1 MGISINWLKKYVDFD
16 YSVQK
21 LAEALTM
28 AGIAVEAIKE
38 AEGDQIIELD
48 LTPNRGDCLG
58 VINLA
63 REVAALQGKKVK
75 MPDVSLNEN
84 KENVCDYISIDI
96 AVPDL
101 CPRYTARV
109 IKNCE
114 IKDSPEWL
122 RAALSSAGVR
132 PVNNIVDVTNYVM
145 LETNQP
151 LHAFD
156 YDLIPAS
163 KKILVRT
170 ARKGEKMTTLDGTER
185 ELDNSMLVIT
195 DGEKPIALA
204 GIMGGENTEIGPNTV
219 TVLLESANFN
229 SICIRKTSR
238 ALSLRSDSSARFE
251 KGVDVN
257 GAVYALNRAAALMQE
272 LGGGE
277 VVGGVADQYPN
288 LIKPPVIKL
297 RTERVNYVLGG
308 NLSEKEIISYLNG
321 LEFKTEKKGNDYL
334 VTVPTYRPDVLIEE
348 DLIEE
353 VARLHGYENL
363 PSALPEGVCAPGGL
377 DAYQKF
383 QRQLKNLM
391 SEQMSEV
398 VSYSFVNPALA
409 DQMLWSGN
417 NPFRKVIALANPL
430 SEDYAVMR
438 TSLVPG
444 LLKNIAGNLSRQIE
458 SLAFFEMGAVFSPG
472 SEVLAN
478 EVYKIA
484 GAACGQKESNWLA
497 DKNEWD
503 FFCLK
508 GLLEGL
514 FKKIGLADY
523 KFSAQ
528 AVEGFHTGR
537 TASIQINDVE
547 VGMIGEIHPAVQD
560 NFGIKHKVCAF
571 ELDVALLFQYSA
583 SKYLKEKITKYPV
596 AERDVA
602 FIVPMPVT
610 AGDILEL
617 IPTLGDNLIKEIT
630 LFDLFIGNPVPAG
643 KKSVALR
650 LRLWSD
656 EKTLTE
662 QEVKSVMEK
671 VIAEMTNRLG
681 AELR

>member
-1 MGISINWLKKYVDFD
+1 MGVSVNWLKQYVDFD
-16 YSVQK
+16 YSAPE

-28 AGIAVEAIKE
+28 AGIAAEAVDN
-38 AEGDQIIELD
+38 AYGDQIIELD

-63 REVAALQGKKVK
+63 REVAALLGKTVK
-75 MPDVSLNEN
+75 LPDVPLKEN
-84 KENVCDYISIDI
+84 KEHINDYISIDI

-109 IKNCE
+109 IKNCA
-114 IKDSPEWL
+114 IKESPGWMQ
-122 RAALSSAGVR
+122 AALSSAGVR

-156 YDLIPAS
+156 YDLIPGS
-163 KKILVRT
+163 KQILVRT
-170 ARKGEKMTTLDGTER
+170 AHEGERMVTLDGTER
-185 ELDNSMLVIT
+185 ELSDSMLLIT
-195 DGEKPIALA
+195 DGERPVALA
-204 GIMGGENTEIGPNTV
+204 GIMGGVNTEIGPNTV
-219 TVLLESANFN
+219 NVLLESANFN
-229 SICIRKTSR
+229 NICIRKTSR

-272 LGGGE
+272 LSGGE
-277 VVGGVADQYPN
+277 VVGGVADLYPG
-288 LIKPPVIKL
+288 IVKPAVINL
-297 RTERVNYVLGG
+297 RTDRVNYVLGG
-308 NLSEKEIISYLNG
+308 SLSETEIIACLKG
-321 LEFKTEKKGNDYL
+321 LEFKIEQNGSDYL
-334 VTVPTYRPDVLIEE
+334 VTVPTYRPDLLIEE

-391 SEQMSEV
+391 SGQMSEV
-398 VSYSFVNPALA
+398 VNYSFVNPALA
-409 DQMLWSGN
+409 DQMLWSEN
-417 NPFRKVIALANPL
+417 NPLREVIALANPL

-458 SLAFFEMGAVFSPG
+458 NLSFFEMGAVFEPG
-472 SEVLAN
+472 LGTLAE
-478 EVYKIA
+478 EVYKMV
-484 GAACGQKESNWLA
+484 GAVCGQRESNWRP
-497 DKNEWD
+497 DKSELD
-503 FFCLK
+503 FFHLK
-508 GLLEGL
+508 GLLEGM
-514 FKKIGLADY
+514 FRKIGLTDCR
-523 KFSAQ
+523 FSAKT
-528 AVEGFHTGR
+528 AEGFHPGR
-537 TASIQINDVE
+537 TASIQVNNVE
-547 VGMIGEIHPAVQD
+547 IGVIGEIHPVVQD
-560 NFGIKHKVCAF
+560 NFGIKHKVCVF

-596 AERDVA
+596 VERDIA
-602 FIVPMPVT
+602 FILPMSVA
-610 AGDILEL
+610 AGDVLEL
-617 IPTLGDNLIKEIT
+617 IPLLGGKLIKEVT
-630 LFDLFIGNPVPAG
+630 LFDVFTGNPVPEG
-643 KKSVALR
+643 RKSVALR
-650 LRLWSD
+650 LKLWSD

-662 QEVKSVMEK
+662 QEVKSVMEQ
-671 VIAEMTNRLG
+671 VIAEMANRLG